1 MNSLVWVG
9 LGNLALATP
18 LAVIAW
24 WSGRH
29 SRRPALT
36 HALWVL
42 VLLKLVTPPIGW
54 VQFEIWPADDTPAP
68 KVPVIAAAAAAVE
81 TPAITPAV
89 LAEAHELANLDVPA
103 FAEAETAPAPVALP
117 GASPPPLPA
126 ATMTI
131 PEVAPPPA
139 AEAAAPASLVS
150 GANVLG
156 MLAIIWFAG
165 SALFLG
171 WTLRRV
177 WRFRQLLRLAPA
189 ATGELRAEVEQLSD
203 ELGVS
208 CPRVVLVPGFVSP
221 LLWVGWRAHLVLP
234 RDLLER
240 IDAEQ
245 RRALLIHELAHWRRR
260 DHWVRRLEAV
270 ALALYWW
277 CPLVWWAKSQ
287 LQQAEEE
294 CCDAWVVALA
304 PGSAR
309 AYALALVETVDFLA
323 GVRAALPPLASG
335 LGPFSS
341 LQRRLTMIFRI
352 GTPRML
358 TATGLIG
365 LGLLAALL
373 LPWSPMPVSTA
384 SAQDE
389 PPRRKGKEPP
399 APPNERVGERR
410 PGPVDPKPG
419 EPRPSIDRNPEDL
432 QREVERL
439 QREIADAIRQIKE
452 IEGRGVPRDPREP
465 NRRPDLAR
473 PIDGDIHR
481 PNPGPDPRGPDPR
494 GPDPRV
500 PDGRGPEGRGPDG
513 RPDLERRVGE
523 VERKLDTILWQMTE
537 LRRAV
542 EMLARRG
549 PMGEGNPPL
558 GRDPNQPGL
567 REGKDGDRPRF
578 APMPPNPPVPPGGV
592 RRPVEEGF
600 PPLPRERKDERP

>member
-54 VQFEIWPADDTPAP
+54 VPLEIWPADDTLTPTI
-68 KVPVIAAAAAAVE
+68 PVIAATPAAAEPPAK
-81 TPAITPAV
+81 TP
-89 LAEAHELANLDVPA
+89 PA
-103 FAEAETAPAPVALP
+103 FVEAPETSDIDIAAPAETGPAPLAQTAEL
-117 GASPPPLPA
+117 PPPIPVA
-126 ATMTI
+126 ITI
-131 PEVAPPPA
+131 PEVEPATDAAVAPVPFLNWM
-139 AEAAAPASLVS
+139 SLV
-150 GANVLG
+150 GL
-156 MLAIIWFAG
+156 LAAIWLTG
-165 SALFLG
+165 SALVVA
-171 WTLRRV
+171 WTLRHV

-189 ATGELRAEVEQLSD
+189 AAGELRVEVERLAN

-208 CPRVVLVPGFVSP
+208 CPRVVLVPGLVSP

-245 RRALLIHELAHWRRR
+245 RRSLLIHELAHWRRR
-260 DHWVRRLEAV
+260 DHWVRRLETV
-270 ALALYWW
+270 AIALYWW

-389 PPRRKGKEPP
+389 SPRRKAKEPS
-399 APPNERVGERR
+399 APPKERDGERR
-410 PGPVDPKPG
+410 PGPVDSKPG
-419 EPRPSIDRNPEDL
+419 DPRSPMDRNPEDL

-452 IEGRGVPRDPREP
+452 IEGRGGPRDPGQQPGQQPGQRREFP
-465 NRRPDLAR
+465 R
-473 PIDGDIHR
+473 PIGGENPR
-481 PNPGPDPRGPDPR
+481 PN
-494 GPDPRV
+494 
-500 PDGRGPEGRGPDG
+500 PEGRGPEVRGAGVPDVRGPEG

-549 PMGEGNPPL
+549 PMGEGNPPFP
-558 GRDPNQPGL
+558 RDPNNPGL
-567 REGKDGDRPRF
+567 REGKDGDRPRVG
-578 APMPPNPPVPPGGV
+578 PMPPNPPLPPGGV
-592 RRPVEEGF
+592 RREGF
-600 PPLPRERKDERP
+600 PPFPGERKDERP